1 MKAMTVFEKQL
12 KTEKQNRIAKTRC
25 KICNHFIGNKPY
37 KAFEER
43 YFHCVCLKKES
54 KSTT

>member
-1 MKAMTVFEKQL
+1 MKAMTFFEKQL

-37 KAFEER
+37 KVFEER
-43 YFHCVCLKKES
+43 YFHSGCLKKES
-54 KSTT
+54 KPTT